1 MGHLDADRYRC
12 KTSFRVPYRYND
24 FILTYFAEKFNFN
37 KKEHGLSVV
46 LWGSSNPMKRQA
58 FALLI
63 VLACLREGAFR
74 GVLQKRENPRKT
86 VAIPRKNQY
95 NGTSNQRASGPISE
109 TRKGARTMK
118 KRCLALLLTLVLC
131 IGMAIPAG
139 ASQFQD
145 VPDGHWASDAVDYVV
160 EKGLFNGTSATTFS
174 PDSGMTRAM
183 LTVVLYRYAG
193 SPAVTGTVAS
203 ETPFQDIPEGAYYG
217 DAVVWAYQN
226 DIFPDWIVSQ
236 DGGDHNRT
244 TFAPDSPTPR
254 LDFAQML
261 YQFSLY
267 LTGEAPAEAGEEL
280 PFVDVTQEALYQVLA
295 AAYPYYLSD
304 EADVAQIQVAVSWA
318 YTQGIMNGTSET
330 TLSPDRTIS
339 RAQVAVMLMRFDGAY
354 GSALFQLEV
363 LQLVNQA
370 RADQGLAPLTA
381 DPALTA
387 AAQTRAEELT
397 TLYSH
402 TRPDGSSCFTALTE
416 AGVAYWAA
424 GENIAAGYA
433 TPEAVVAGWMAS
445 DGHRANILSEDFTQM
460 GLGYAPAEDGYGH
473 YWAQLFVG

>member
-1 MGHLDADRYRC
+1 
-12 KTSFRVPYRYND
+12 
-24 FILTYFAEKFNFN
+24 
-37 KKEHGLSVV
+37 
-46 LWGSSNPMKRQA
+46 
-58 FALLI
+58 
-63 VLACLREGAFR
+63 
-74 GVLQKRENPRKT
+74 
-86 VAIPRKNQY
+86 
-95 NGTSNQRASGPISE
+95 
-109 TRKGARTMK
+109 MK

-254 LDFAQML
+254 MDFAQML
-261 YQFSLY
+261 YQLSLY

-339 RAQVAVMLMRFDGAY
+339 RVQVAVMLMRFDGAY

-370 RADQGLAPLTA
+370 RADAGLAPLTA

-402 TRPDGSSCFTALTE
+402 TRPDGRSCFTALTE
-416 AGVAYWAA
+416 AGVAYGAA

-433 TPEAVVAGWMAS
+433 SPEAVVAGWMAS
-445 DGHRANILSEDFTQM
+445 DGHRANILSADFTQM
-460 GLGYAPAEDGYGH
+460 GLGYAPAEDGFGH

>member
-1 MGHLDADRYRC
+1 
-12 KTSFRVPYRYND
+12 
-24 FILTYFAEKFNFN
+24 
-37 KKEHGLSVV
+37 
-46 LWGSSNPMKRQA
+46 
-58 FALLI
+58 
-63 VLACLREGAFR
+63 
-74 GVLQKRENPRKT
+74 
-86 VAIPRKNQY
+86 
-95 NGTSNQRASGPISE
+95 
-109 TRKGARTMK
+109 MK

-203 ETPFQDIPEGAYYG
+203 ETPFQDIPEGAYYE

-236 DGGDHNRT
+236 D
-244 TFAPDSPTPR
+244 SPTPR
-254 LDFAQML
+254 MDFAQML

-304 EADVAQIQVAVSWA
+304 EADVAQIQAAVSWA
-318 YTQGIMNGTSET
+318 YTQGIMNGTSAT
-330 TLSPDRTIS
+330 TLSPDRTIT
-339 RAQVAVMLMRFDGAY
+339 RVQVAVMLMRFDGAY
-354 GSALFQLEV
+354 GEV
-363 LQLVNQA
+363 LLQQAVLALVNEA
-370 RADQGLAPLTA
+370 RAQEGLAPLTLA
-381 DPALTA
+381 QNLTQ
-387 AAQTRAEELT
+387 AAQVRAGELPV
-397 TLYSH
+397 LFSH
-402 TRPDGSSCFTALTE
+402 TRPDGRSCFTALAE
-416 AGVAYWAA
+416 AGVAYRTA

-433 TPEAVVAGWMAS
+433 TPEAVVDGWLHS
-445 DGHRANILSEDFTQM
+445 EGHRANILNEDFTQM
-460 GLGYAPAEDGYGH
+460 GVGHVQAADGYGD
-473 YWAQLFVG
+473 YWVQLFVG

>member
-1 MGHLDADRYRC
+1 
-12 KTSFRVPYRYND
+12 
-24 FILTYFAEKFNFN
+24 
-37 KKEHGLSVV
+37 
-46 LWGSSNPMKRQA
+46 
-58 FALLI
+58 
-63 VLACLREGAFR
+63 
-74 GVLQKRENPRKT
+74 
-86 VAIPRKNQY
+86 
-95 NGTSNQRASGPISE
+95 
-109 TRKGARTMK
+109 MK

-217 DAVVWAYQN
+217 DAVVGLPERHL
-226 DIFPDWIVSQ
+226 PDWIVSQ

-244 TFAPDSPTPR
+244 TFGPDSPTPR
-254 LDFAQML
+254 MDFAQML

-304 EADVAQIQVAVSWA
+304 EADVAQIQAAVSWA
-318 YTQGIMNGTSET
+318 YTQGIMNGTSAT
-330 TLSPDRTIS
+330 TLSPDRTIT
-339 RAQVAVMLMRFDGAY
+339 RVQVAVMLMRFDGAY
-354 GSALFQLEV
+354 GEV
-363 LQLVNQA
+363 LLQQAVLALVNEA
-370 RADQGLAPLTA
+370 RAQEGLAPLTLA
-381 DPALTA
+381 KNLTQ
-387 AAQTRAEELT
+387 AAQVRAGELPV
-397 TLYSH
+397 LFSH
-402 TRPDGSSCFTALTE
+402 TRPDGRSCFTALTE
-416 AGVAYWAA
+416 AGGGGAA

-433 TPEAVVAGWMAS
+433 SPEAVVAGWMAS
-445 DGHRANILSEDFTQM
+445 DGHRANILSADFTCD
-460 GLGYAPAEDGYGH
+460 GLGYAPAEDGFGH
-473 YWAQLFVG
+473 YWAQLFVGRTTK

>member
-1 MGHLDADRYRC
+1 
-12 KTSFRVPYRYND
+12 
-24 FILTYFAEKFNFN
+24 
-37 KKEHGLSVV
+37 
-46 LWGSSNPMKRQA
+46 
-58 FALLI
+58 
-63 VLACLREGAFR
+63 
-74 GVLQKRENPRKT
+74 
-86 VAIPRKNQY
+86 
-95 NGTSNQRASGPISE
+95 
-109 TRKGARTMK
+109 MK

-254 LDFAQML
+254 MDFAQML

-304 EADVAQIQVAVSWA
+304 EADVAQIQAAVSWA
-318 YTQGIMNGTSET
+318 YTQGIMNGTSAT
-330 TLSPDRTIS
+330 TLSPDRTIT
-339 RAQVAVMLMRFDGAY
+339 RVQVAVMLMRFDGAY
-354 GSALFQLEV
+354 GEV
-363 LQLVNQA
+363 LLQQAVLALVNEA
-370 RADQGLAPLTA
+370 RAQEDLAPLTLA
-381 DPALTA
+381 QNLTQ
-387 AAQTRAEELT
+387 AAQVRAGELPVLFYHPARRAELLHRPGRGRRGLPHRGGEHRRRLRHPGGRGGWVAA
-397 TLYSH
+397 LRRPPGQH
-402 TRPDGSSCFTALTE
+402 PQRGLHPDGGGPCPGCRRIRRLLGAAVCGLTE
-416 AGVAYWAA
+416 TKPRKGLKSADFR
-424 GENIAAGYA
+424 
-433 TPEAVVAGWMAS
+433 PFFCPAV
-445 DGHRANILSEDFTQM
+445 LQ
-460 GLGYAPAEDGYGH
+460 
-473 YWAQLFVG
+473 